1 MPQCMG
7 ARSVDTI
14 IISYFLSKEC
24 PGPDCQLKSG
34 MVGSELGEVVAA
46 GSSK

>member
-1 MPQCMG
+1 MPPCTG

-14 IISYFLSKEC
+14 IISYFISKEC
-24 PGPDCQLKSG
+24 PGPNGQLKSG
-34 MVGSELGEVVAA
+34 MVGGELGEVVAA